1 MKNTVWRV
9 AMGLFVWGAAHATES
24 SPAPERDGGP
34 PGYVWCAREG
44 DSVDLDG
51 TQDVA
56 FGANGN
62 FAYAFNQAGAV
73 TFSSAAFGRDP
84 APGVVKAGYRR
95 RSEPPADPLGI
106 LRKPIP
112 DKLVVLTFDDG
123 CVTHAT
129 YVAPLLKSMG
139 FGGSF
144 YVCTLP
150 NFETR
155 KDWYM
160 TWEQMKAM
168 VQDGFEI
175 GNHTR
180 HHTVG
185 AGIDAFL
192 DMEREM
198 MKHGLP
204 KPVTQAWP
212 CYAPSTKTFADL
224 TSNQYS
230 FARGGHFRAYRPTV
244 DHPLDIPSVNP
255 KDTKTFIR
263 DVQQA
268 ANGAVVV
275 ITYHGVPDYE
285 HDFAGTDPKIFKE
298 MMQYLKDN
306 GYKVIA
312 LRDLAEYIDPVQ
324 AAKLPPTKQP

>member
-1 MKNTVWRV
+1 MKNTLWRV
-9 AMGLFVWGAAHATES
+9 AMGVFVCGAALASES
-24 SPAPERDGGP
+24 SPAQEPPAGP

-44 DSVDLDG
+44 DSLALEGV
-51 TQDVA
+51 QDVA
-56 FGANGN
+56 FGANGH
-62 FAYAFNQAGAV
+62 FAYAFNQTGTVAF
-73 TFSSAAFGRDP
+73 TPAAFGQDP
-84 APGVVKAGYRR
+84 TPGVVKAGYRK

-123 CVTHAT
+123 CSTHAT
-129 YVAPLLKSMG
+129 YVAPLLKSLG

-150 NFETR
+150 NFEKR

-160 TWEQMKAM
+160 TWDQMKAM
-168 VQDGFEI
+168 ARDGFEI

-180 HHTVG
+180 NHEVG
-185 AGIDAFL
+185 SGMGPYL

-198 MKHGLP
+198 MKNGLP
-204 KPVTQAWP
+204 KPTTQAWP
-212 CYAPSTKTFADL
+212 CYVPNTNTFSGLA
-224 TSNQYS
+224 SNQYI

-244 DHPLDIPSVNP
+244 DHPLDIPSARHGKNMA
-255 KDTKTFIR
+255 TFIQS
-263 DVQQA
+263 VQQA
-268 ANGAVVV
+268 TNGCVVV
-275 ITYHGVPDYE
+275 FTYHGVPDYE

-306 GYKVIA
+306 DYKVIA

-324 AAKLPPTKQP
+324 AAKLPPTK